1 MEMEPDGL
9 PDAVPA
15 HDYILLLH
23 VHASL
28 SAKDAGSDGRVHH
41 FFKKS
46 LRWKGILYRF
56 PQPKYPEMDPSSL
69 IDLILHFDVY
79 LPGIIA
85 VYGFWTY
92 LILFIIIFCETGFVV
107 FPYLPGD
114 SLLFVAGTLA
124 GAGFLNVEILIVTL
138 VAAAVIG
145 DSANYWIGKN
155 VGMKALEKNTFVKK
169 GQLEK
174 TEEYF
179 TRYGGLTIVIARFV
193 PFIRTFAPF
202 LAGVGKMNYRWFLGY
217 NILGAVLWVLGFVLA
232 GYFLGSLPIVQDNF
246 SLIIYAIIGVSLLA
260 VGSVILGMFRKAQPT
275 QGEEQTEAEKK
286 E

>member
-1 MEMEPDGL
+1 
-9 PDAVPA
+9 
-15 HDYILLLH
+15 
-23 VHASL
+23 
-28 SAKDAGSDGRVHH
+28 
-41 FFKKS
+41 
-46 LRWKGILYRF
+46 
-56 PQPKYPEMDPSSL
+56 MDPSSI

-92 LILFIIIFCETGFVV
+92 LILFIIIFCETGIVV

-138 VAAAVIG
+138 IAAAVLG
-145 DSANYWIGKN
+145 DSANYWIGKTM
-155 VGMKALEKNTFVKK
+155 GMKALEKNSFVKK

-179 TRYGGLTIVIARFV
+179 ARYGGLTIVIARFV

-202 LAGVGKMNYRWFLGY
+202 LAGVGKMNYRWFITY
-217 NILGAVLWVLGFVLA
+217 NVLGAILWVLGFVLA

-260 VGSVILGMFRKAQPT
+260 VGSVIIGMVRPAQPSPT
-275 QGEEQTEAEKK
+275 EEQTETEKK